1 MDRLP
6 RLDPQER
13 PRIVITDSGLG
24 GLRICAG
31 LERASRSF
39 GRATVEI
46 VYVNAWPEE
55 GRGYNDLPDA
65 ASRAEAFDRALDAL
79 AALKPGLI
87 LIACNTLSIL
97 YGLTAFGRR
106 SSIPVLGIVEEGVGM
121 FYEALSRDPQGRLI
135 LFGTRTT
142 IGSGEHVRRLSERG
156 VPTERVLTVACH
168 GLAGAIDRDPDD
180 PTLPS
185 LIAECAGRAV
195 GPNEAGRSLYA
206 GLACT
211 HYAYVDAEFRT
222 ALEALSGSRVEVL
235 DPGERLVARVA
246 ALVAKEA
253 REVRG
258 GPLPAVR
265 VVSKVALRPEQRA
278 AFARRLETLSP
289 STAAAL
295 LSYSW
300 DPDLF

>member
-1 MDRLP
+1 MVRLP
-6 RLDPQER
+6 RLDPAER

-31 LERASRSF
+31 LDRAIRRG
-39 GRATVEI
+39 GRAAPEI

-65 ASRAEAFDRALDAL
+65 TSRAEAFDRALDAL
-79 AALKPGLI
+79 AAFEPTLI
-87 LIACNTLSIL
+87 LIACNTLSVL

-106 SSIPVLGIVEEGVGM
+106 SRIPVLGIIEEGVDM
-121 FYEALSRDPQGRLI
+121 FHEALSRDPQGRLA

-142 IGSGEHVRRLSERG
+142 IGSGEHVRRLAERG
-156 VPTERVLTVACH
+156 VPAERVVAVACH

-180 PTLPS
+180 PALPA

-195 GPNEAGRSLYA
+195 GPNEVGRSLYA

-211 HYAYVDAEFRT
+211 HYAYVDVEFRT

-235 DPGERLVARVA
+235 DPGERLVARVEA
-246 ALVAKEA
+246 MVAKET
-253 REVRG
+253 REGRG
-258 GPLPAVR
+258 GPPPAVR
-265 VVSKVALRPEQRA
+265 VISKVALRPEQRA
-278 AFARRLETLSP
+278 AFARRLEALSP

-295 LSYSW
+295 LGYSW
-300 DPDLF
+300 KPDLF